1 MADFQEMMAIIFI
14 FISLQLR
21 ILYIGFFIIII
32 LLPWMVIDFRLN
44 IIQKIFEFYY
54 DMILKNNENGET
66 NKRFGLFY

>member
-1 MADFQEMMAIIFI
+1 MMAYNIHFYIPSIKNFI
-14 FISLQLR
+14 
-21 ILYIGFFIIII
+21 YWVFIIII
-32 LLPWMVIDFRLN
+32 LLPWMVIGARFN